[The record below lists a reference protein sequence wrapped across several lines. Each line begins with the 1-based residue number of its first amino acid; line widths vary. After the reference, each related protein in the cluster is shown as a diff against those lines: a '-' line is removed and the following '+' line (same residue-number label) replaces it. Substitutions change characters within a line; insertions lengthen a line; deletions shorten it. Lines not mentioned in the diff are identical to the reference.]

1 MTTAMAIQPAKWTRG
16 ELLPFVFGISTGAA
30 RKYRERGVWLEG
42 KQWKKDPVGRVIYN
56 IPAIVVWMETG
67 V

>member
-1 MTTAMAIQPAKWTRG
+1 MTTATSIQPAKWARG
-16 ELLPFVFGISTGAA
+16 NLLPLIFGISAGAA

-42 KQWKKDPVGRVIYN
+42 LQWKKDPVGRVIYN
-56 IPAIVVWMETG
+56 IPAITNWMETG